1 MTLEP
6 PRAISNPYPN
16 YYAVLLA
23 GVAGGLLPI
32 QLAMN
37 AHLANAT
44 QSALLAASIANLV
57 GSLVLA
63 GVLSTGRFGG
73 IDLTGLRKA
82 PWWNYMGSL
91 FGTGFVV
98 LSAYVTSILGTTLTV
113 GLVIGGQMLAGF
125 CVDCFG
131 WFGVKRRPF
140 TRYQQLAAVLIG
152 VAIALLMI

>member
-1 MTLEP
+1 MTVER
-6 PRAISNPYPN
+6 PRAISN

-23 GVAGGLLPI
+23 AVAGGLLPI

-37 AHLANAT
+37 THLASAT
-44 QSALLAASIANLV
+44 HSALLAASVANLV

-63 GVLSTGRFGG
+63 GVLLTGQFGR
-73 IDLTGLRKA
+73 IDLVRLRKA

-91 FGTGFVV
+91 FGAGFVV
-98 LSAYVTSILGTTLTV
+98 LSTYVTSILGTTLTV
-113 GLVIGGQMLAGF
+113 GLVIGGQIMMGF
-125 CVDCFG
+125 CVDCLG

-140 TRYQQLAAVLIG
+140 TRHQQIASVLIS